1 MVALNGEEESYKHRL
16 EKRGCIWEAA
26 LAGMLNSALLAVLR
40 SALICPHGASQISVA
55 AASHRVRVLP
65 CTQNVCKSRPFFF
78 FPTNN
83 PYGGELLFNSGSK
96 LIWFVF
102 KC

>member
-1 MVALNGEEESYKHRL
+1 M
-16 EKRGCIWEAA
+16 WEAA

-78 FPTNN
+78 PTNN
-83 PYGGELLFNSGSK
+83 PYGGGLLFNSGSK
-96 LIWFVF
+96 LIWFGF